1 MNCPHCH
8 HTISK
13 NDTYCTYCGK
23 PVPKHVYFSFKKVC
37 FLVLLVCVGLFASF
51 SYRSLGSYPS
61 GMYAMYDETG
71 KTICT
76 LSLQNDGK
84 YVFDD
89 KQDYSMYKD
98 NEEPAIVLHHNFKIT
113 ESGLTWKPEIKGKCD
128 KTDSEYTYMLK
139 DVLGGLFEESEDAY
153 MVYTSNNVYLYSVK
167 DTLGVCYRFVR
178 IS

>member
-1 MNCPHCH
+1 
-8 HTISK
+8 
-13 NDTYCTYCGK
+13 
-23 PVPKHVYFSFKKVC
+23 
-37 FLVLLVCVGLFASF
+37 
-51 SYRSLGSYPS
+51 
-61 GMYAMYDETG
+61 MYAMYDETG

-89 KQDYSMYKD
+89 KQDYSIYKD

-113 ESGLTWKPEIKGKCD
+113 ENGLTWKPEIKGKCD
-128 KTDSEYTYMLK
+128 KTDSEYTYMLN
-139 DVLGGLFEESEDAY
+139 DVLGGLFEKSEDAY
-153 MVYTSNNVYLYSVK
+153 MIYTSNTVYLYSAK